1 MNEQQPFEA
10 IRKSD
15 EAGREYW
22 SARNLGPLLD
32 YKEWR
37 NFYKVIAKAIIS
49 CEASGHPSA
58 DHFVETN
65 KMVELGSGASRNLED
80 FHLSRYA
87 CYLVV
92 QNGDPS
98 KPVIAAG
105 QTYFALQTR
114 RQELQDDQIFKS
126 LREDEKRLFC
136 AMSSKSIINI
146 WLKRPNV
153 LVLRR
158 LLILLSFKTMVI
170 KVSMVVLT
178 KKQSMSVR
186 A

>member
-1 MNEQQPFEA
+1 MVC
-10 IRKSD
+10 
-15 EAGREYW
+15 
-22 SARNLGPLLD
+22 RNLGPLLD

-126 LREDEKRLFC
+126 LREDEKRLFLRNEL
-136 AMSSKSIINI
+136 KSIINI

>member
-65 KMVELGSGASRNLED
+65 KMVELGST
-80 FHLSRYA
+80 
-87 CYLVV
+87 
-92 QNGDPS
+92 P
-98 KPVIAAG
+98 AG
-105 QTYFALQTR
+105 ILKISTSHATP
-114 RQELQDDQIFKS
+114 
-126 LREDEKRLFC
+126 
-136 AMSSKSIINI
+136 AI
-146 WLKRPNV
+146 W
-153 LVLRR
+153 
-158 LLILLSFKTMVI
+158 
-170 KVSMVVLT
+170 
-178 KKQSMSVR
+178 
-186 A
+186 

>member
-87 CYLVV
+87 CYLIV

-98 KPVIAAG
+98 KPVIANG
-105 QTYFALQTR
+105 QTYFAIQTR
-114 RQELQDDQIFKS
+114 RQELAEAAKFAQLS
-126 LREDEKRLFC
+126 EDEKRL
-136 AMSSKSIINI
+136 AIRNELAVHNK
-146 WLKRPNV
+146 
-153 LVLRR
+153 
-158 LLILLSFKTMVI
+158 
-170 KVSMVVLT
+170 
-178 KKQSMSVR
+178 
-186 A
+186 

>member
-105 QTYFALQTR
+105 QTYFCLANPAPGIAR
-114 RQELQDDQIFKS
+114 
-126 LREDEKRLFC
+126 
-136 AMSSKSIINI
+136 
-146 WLKRPNV
+146 
-153 LVLRR
+153 
-158 LLILLSFKTMVI
+158 
-170 KVSMVVLT
+170 
-178 KKQSMSVR
+178 
-186 A
+186 